1 MWQKAYF
8 CYREPNIPET
18 KFIITVVHHTHSQK
32 HSRIKGSF
40 TFQSFMDKLWSS
52 YRVNVVRITEQW
64 RLDRTSAGL
73 QYNSP
78 VKAGTASNLDLPDQR
93 THPGKLWKSPS
104 TEIQQLHCLT
114 IVIVTS
120 LSAGFLTAARDLVLT
135 SLPSSTHLRQSF
147 SLPVHCSCS
156 YNLSRT
162 CVKRRKST
170 TSNQVTYNTISI
182 VWARES

>member
-32 HSRIKGSF
+32 HSRIKGRF

-93 THPGKLWKSPS
+93 TRPGKLWKSPS

-135 SLPSSTHLRQSF
+135 SLPSSTHLQQSF